1 MSSHKVFPNV
11 CEAFSVIW
19 GRFVRLFVDYLI
31 DDYDNLQAL
40 PLEIKSGKDYKVHS
54 ALGNFL
60 SAPLY
65 NIHHAIVFSNEREVK
80 EENGI
85 TYMPV
90 YYSMFL
96 SKDRQDADGLTL
108 PVLLPPE
115 I

>member
-1 MSSHKVFPNV
+1 MVVSLQRQTKKLLQMK
-11 CEAFSVIW
+11 E
-19 GRFVRLFVDYLI
+19 
-31 DDYDNLQAL
+31 NLSIENPVS
-40 PLEIKSGKDYKVHS
+40 PLMMTEMQGAIYKVHS